1 MKDIRKDLTEARR
14 IYQSGKYEDA
24 LRIFEE
30 HYREN
35 SEAFTRQNRI
45 SFAWAIYRV
54 HIRDTADEYELFD
67 NVEFICEITEQED
80 LNKKSTCP
88 YTQSVYKVLRL
99 LNSQGDYYNMLYWLD
114 KINPDL
120 LDQRRNKTDDWVYR
134 SRKELYYDYASKA
147 HLACGD
153 YEECIEISKRALET
167 LSKFTNFGDTWHRW
181 RIAKSLRCL
190 GQNRE
195 ALNYLEEVVKVK
207 TEWFIYKEIADNHFA
222 LNERDKALENISN
235 AVLTSDSINL
245 KVNLYGMVYKLLKES
260 EPEIAKRHAELYY
273 LLKLDYQSSNIDE
286 EIENLNIDAEG
297 LDMLDLANQIRD
309 YWTDFKFRNKELKYG
324 TVTRYFEE
332 KNYGFIRMEDEKP
345 IFFHKNDFKGDFIYV
360 GQLVSFYDE
369 DTFDKSKNE
378 KSKKAV
384 NIKPQ

>member
-1 MKDIRKDLTEARR
+1 MKDIRNDLIEARR
-14 IYQSGKYEDA
+14 LYQSGKYEDA

-35 SEAFTRQNRI
+35 SEMFTRQNRI

-67 NVEFICEITEQED
+67 NAEFICEITEQAD
-80 LNKKSTCP
+80 LNSKSTCP
-88 YTQSVYKVLRL
+88 YTQSVYRVLKL
-99 LNSQGDYYNMLYWLD
+99 LNSQEDYYNMVYWLD

-147 HLACGD
+147 YLACAD
-153 YEECIEISKRALET
+153 YEECIRVSKSALEN
-167 LSKFTNFGDTWHRW
+167 LNRFTNFGDKWHRW

-195 ALNYLEEVVKVK
+195 ALKYLEEVIKVK

-222 LNERDKALENISN
+222 LNETEKAMENISN
-235 AVLTSDSINL
+235 AILTNDPIH
-245 KVNLYGMVYKLLKES
+245 KVNLYGLVYKLLKEC
-260 EPEIAKRHAELYY
+260 EPEIARKHAELYY

-286 EIENLNIDAEG
+286 EIENLNMDVEE
-297 LDMLDLANQIRD
+297 LDMMDLANQIRD
-309 YWTDFKFRNKELKYG
+309 YWTDYKFRNTELKFG

-332 KNYGFIRMEDEKP
+332 KNYGFIRSEDEKS
-345 IFFHKNDFKGDFIYV
+345 IFFHKGEFKGDSIYV
-360 GQLVSFYDE
+360 GQLVSFYEE
-369 DTFDKSKNE
+369 DSFDKSKNE
-378 KSKKAV
+378 ESIKAV